1 MCLKLTQIAS
11 GSEQERADWLSVICD
26 WWAVI
31 SGKVR
36 ITSSEEAGKRVI
48 VHEFETS
55 PAIVSANDYPA
66 ILQMEWALGKKS
78 SKTCLPEASDRN
90 TAIP

>member
-1 MCLKLTQIAS
+1 MDAPD
-11 GSEQERADWLSVICD
+11 GA
-26 WWAVI
+26 
-31 SGKVR
+31 GKVR
-36 ITSSEEAGKRVI
+36 ITSSDEAGKRVI

-66 ILQMEWALGKKS
+66 ILKMEWALGKKS
-78 SKTCLPEASDRN
+78 SKTFLLEAGDRN